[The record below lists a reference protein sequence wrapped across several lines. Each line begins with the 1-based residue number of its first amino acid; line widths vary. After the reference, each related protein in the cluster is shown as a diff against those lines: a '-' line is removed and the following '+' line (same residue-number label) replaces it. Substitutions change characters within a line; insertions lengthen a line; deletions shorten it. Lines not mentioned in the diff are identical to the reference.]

1 MKETFIELKEK
12 RKTYTQTVRK
22 VDRQIERQ
30 INRQKERKAI
40 AITCMHLVEKVPQK
54 KK

>member
-1 MKETFIELKEK
+1 MKESFIELQEK
-12 RKTYTQTVRK
+12 RKTYTQTVRR
-22 VDRQIERQ
+22 VYRQIERHT
-30 INRQKERKAI
+30 NRQKERKAI

>member
-22 VDRQIERQ
+22 VDRQIERN
-30 INRQKERKAI
+30 INRQKDRKAI
-40 AITCMHLVEKVPQK
+40 TIMCMKVVDERDIY
-54 KK
+54 